1 IVGIVT
7 LLSKTV
13 TTRLFD
19 TENQDY
25 PNSLENF
32 EDYEFNSDVGDGF
45 GWLELEQKALYLSKQ
60 ATYDDNE
67 DYEKYESVR
76 GTPMRINHHQGS
88 KYCVEK
94 TGETIKL
101 VGTPNENVF
110 PSEIQNITC
119 LPSDGK
125 SNKPHSVRCKSNK
138 HNQCGPL
145 YKAVPV
151 FRQNK
156 NSGMC
161 WKRVKETVIVGIG
174 CRCF

>member
-1 IVGIVT
+1 MSKYFTLIINHPVFQIVGIVT

-32 EDYEFNSDVGDGF
+32 EDYEYNSDVGDGF

-76 GTPMRINHHQGS
+76 GTPM
-88 KYCVEK
+88 V
-94 TGETIKL
+94 
-101 VGTPNENVF
+101 
-110 PSEIQNITC
+110 
-119 LPSDGK
+119 
-125 SNKPHSVRCKSNK
+125 
-138 HNQCGPL
+138 
-145 YKAVPV
+145 
-151 FRQNK
+151 
-156 NSGMC
+156 NSF
-161 WKRVKETVIVGIG
+161 VKVNPWQALH
-174 CRCF
+174 FHF

>member
-1 IVGIVT
+1 MSKYFTLIINHPVFQIVGIVT

-76 GTPMRINHHQGS
+76 GTPMVNSFVKVNPWQ
-88 KYCVEK
+88 
-94 TGETIKL
+94 
-101 VGTPNENVF
+101 VF
-110 PSEIQNITC
+110 
-119 LPSDGK
+119 
-125 SNKPHSVRCKSNK
+125 HF
-138 HNQCGPL
+138 H
-145 YKAVPV
+145 
-151 FRQNK
+151 F
-156 NSGMC
+156 
-161 WKRVKETVIVGIG
+161 
-174 CRCF
+174 